1 MPPHAQTALWLLAL
15 LQTPVA
21 RADERPLPGAIS
33 REIMDSQVIVIGQ
46 FTNAQGDQTKGT
58 TDLVVQE
65 ILKGDAV
72 VAGKKTITVERYVAD
87 KEKKVYL
94 AFGTVKQ
101 GMIEF
106 HLGIASSP
114 AFIDY
119 VRGLLRIDVKDRTAV
134 VKYCF
139 DRLEDKDSEIAARAV
154 NEFLV
159 QKSWGGLFSTAPDP
173 RLRTVARKL
182 SPQKLRQWLGSEDV
196 EGNRADLYCCL
207 LGICGDTSDV
217 DLLQKFVAKQRQKM
231 GRHAQEAFIGI
242 VRLSPKDGFQYA
254 RNFLKAKDDPFGVRY
269 SAYSAIV
276 HFLDDE
282 KGVVAQ
288 DLLLGAL
295 SDLIE
300 DAEFADFPIFQFWE
314 RRVWKYTDRILALK
328 NNKAIFRIPVVRRQ
342 LLLYALQCPDPAA
355 QRLIAELRKTDPD
368 SVSEAEELLKA
379 AAAAK

>member
-1 MPPHAQTALWLLAL
+1 
-15 LQTPVA
+15 
-21 RADERPLPGAIS
+21 
-33 REIMDSQVIVIGQ
+33 
-46 FTNAQGDQTKGT
+46 
-58 TDLVVQE
+58 
-65 ILKGDAV
+65 
-72 VAGKKTITVERYVAD
+72 
-87 KEKKVYL
+87 
-94 AFGTVKQ
+94 
-101 GMIEF
+101 
-106 HLGIASSP
+106 
-114 AFIDY
+114 
-119 VRGLLRIDVKDRTAV
+119 
-134 VKYCF
+134 
-139 DRLEDKDSEIAARAV
+139 
-154 NEFLV
+154 
-159 QKSWGGLFSTAPDP
+159 
-173 RLRTVARKL
+173 VARKL

-355 QRLIAELRKTDPD
+355 QRFIAELRKTDPD

>member
-355 QRLIAELRKTDPD
+355 QRFIAELRKTDPD

>member
-139 DRLEDKDSEIAARAV
+139 DRLEDKDSEIAALSKNHGAGSSLRHPIRACGQWPESCRPKSFA
-154 NEFLV
+154 NGWDRKTSKGTV
-159 QKSWGGLFSTAPDP
+159 QIFTAVCWGSAATRAMWICC
-173 RLRTVARKL
+173 RSL
-182 SPQKLRQWLGSEDV
+182 SPS
-196 EGNRADLYCCL
+196 
-207 LGICGDTSDV
+207 S
-217 DLLQKFVAKQRQKM
+217 
-231 GRHAQEAFIGI
+231 GRKWAGT
-242 VRLSPKDGFQYA
+242 RKKPS
-254 RNFLKAKDDPFGVRY
+254 
-269 SAYSAIV
+269 SAS
-276 HFLDDE
+276 
-282 KGVVAQ
+282 
-288 DLLLGAL
+288 
-295 SDLIE
+295 
-300 DAEFADFPIFQFWE
+300 FA
-314 RRVWKYTDRILALK
+314 
-328 NNKAIFRIPVVRRQ
+328 
-342 LLLYALQCPDPAA
+342 
-355 QRLIAELRKTDPD
+355 
-368 SVSEAEELLKA
+368 
-379 AAAAK
+379 